1 MRAYGM
7 ANDESICIE
16 FVDGHSVGRRA
27 LAWLITSPANKHV
40 IAKSVFEKL
49 REKLKQD
56 VHNRFDAWL
65 AGKINDKWYHGWNE
79 EGFRSCFVF
88 KWKDNRQHHRLYGF
102 LCHPKIDQPSFL
114 LCVLTS
120 HTTKNEQEADKSEK
134 KRMNDLRNDKKVIE
148 ALKNLQEDCSNKEN
162 Q

>member
-1 MRAYGM
+1 M
-7 ANDESICIE
+7 AIDLSVCIE
-16 FVDGHSVGRRA
+16 FVGGHSVGRRA
-27 LAWLITSPANKHV
+27 LAWLIISPTDKHV
-40 IAKSVFEKL
+40 NGKLVFEKL

-79 EGFRSCFVF
+79 EGYRNCFVF

-102 LCHPKIDQPSFL
+102 LCHPQKDNPSFV
-114 LCVLTS
+114 LCVLVS

-134 KRMNDLRNDKKVIE
+134 DKMNKLINDEKVKE
-148 ALKNLQEDCSNKEN
+148 ALKNIKEDCSKEKK
-162 Q
+162 